1 MRKVAEK
8 IDLPDNWVRGKIQ
21 DLIKIRNG
29 YAFKSKD
36 FQDEDGAPVIR
47 QTNLSTEIVNF
58 KKPKYLPSKFLD
70 EHPEFKVVKGDVL
83 IGLSGSIG
91 NLSRYVEDQPAL
103 QNQRT
108 GLLVELVPGATK
120 FVQYYL
126 QLIKKDLLD
135 AAKGVAVQ
143 NISSKT
149 IENWGMPIAPLD
161 QQKRIVAKIEELFSH
176 IDAGIEALNKAKQ
189 LLKQYRQS
197 VLKAAVTGELT
208 KEWREARIKDDAQGS
223 ANVAGG
229 RTPGA
234 TKLEP
239 ASQLLERIL
248 QERRQKWE
256 AQQLEQ
262 FKAKGKMPKDD
273 KWKGK
278 YKLEEPNPHMEF
290 ESPKEWA
297 VSTIESIT
305 DPVRVICYG
314 ILMPKEN
321 VENGVLYV
329 KVKDVKFG
337 RVLVD
342 QLNRTAPEIA
352 EKYARAS
359 LVEGD
364 LLLTIRGTYGRT
376 AIAPKELTG
385 GNITQDTV
393 RISAIEP
400 ILNEYL
406 IIFVDSVVA
415 QQYFKVVARGV
426 AVKGVNVQDVRNM
439 NVPIPSVQEQEKIIE
454 LVDQKITTITH
465 VEKELEGQL
474 IKAEKNKQSILAS
487 AFSGDLN

>member
-1 MRKVAEK
+1 MSVVVECE
-8 IDLPDNWVRGKIQ
+8 LPDKW
-21 DLIKIRNG
+21 
-29 YAFKSKD
+29 
-36 FQDEDGAPVIR
+36 
-47 QTNLSTEIVNF
+47 EIVKIGDFAHTTSGGTPKRSNSEYYGGNVPWVKSGDLNDASLFSVDEYISDLGLEKSSAKLF
-58 KKPKYLPSKFLD
+58 KPGTVLIALYGATIGRLSILQIEAASNQAVCGITLPDEVDNKYLFYYLRSIREKLIGQGKGGAQPNISQG
-70 EHPEFKVVKGDVL
+70 VVK
-83 IGLSGSIG
+83 
-91 NLSRYVEDQPAL
+91 E
-103 QNQRT
+103 
-108 GLLVELVPGATK
+108 
-120 FVQYYL
+120 
-126 QLIKKDLLD
+126 
-135 AAKGVAVQ
+135 
-143 NISSKT
+143 
-149 IENWGMPIAPLD
+149 IEVSLAPPE

-176 IDAGIEALNKAKQ
+176 IDAGIAALTKAKQ

-208 KEWREARIKDDAQGS
+208 KQWREENKD
-223 ANVAGG
+223 
-229 RTPGA
+229 
-234 TKLEP
+234 KLEP
-239 ASQLLERIL
+239 ASQLLKRIL

-262 FKAKGKMPKDD
+262 FKAKEKVPKDD

-278 YKLEEPNPHMEF
+278 YKLEESNPHMVF
-290 ESPKEWA
+290 ETPKEWA

-314 ILMPKEN
+314 ILMPKQN

-337 RVLVD
+337 RVLLK

-359 LVEGD
+359 LIEGD

-376 AIAPKELTG
+376 AMAPKELNG

-406 IIFVDSVVA
+406 IIFIDSIIA
-415 QQYFKVVARGV
+415 QQYFKAVARGV

-439 NVPIPSVQEQEKIIE
+439 KVPIPSVEEQKKIIE
-454 LVDQKITTITH
+454 LVDQKVTTITH
-465 VEKELEGQL
+465 VEKELENQL
-474 IKAEKNKQSILAS
+474 VKAKKNKQSILAS
-487 AFSGDLN
+487 AFSGRLS